1 MCACACL
8 LLRFC
13 CAQVGAIA
21 GMLKV
26 ALGNGHKKY
35 APIPPSMLPNLN
47 PPPVSYSLL
56 LSIDLLVIF
65 SLFDIAPLFC

>member
-1 MCACACL
+1 
-8 LLRFC
+8 
-13 CAQVGAIA
+13 
-21 GMLKV
+21 MLKV